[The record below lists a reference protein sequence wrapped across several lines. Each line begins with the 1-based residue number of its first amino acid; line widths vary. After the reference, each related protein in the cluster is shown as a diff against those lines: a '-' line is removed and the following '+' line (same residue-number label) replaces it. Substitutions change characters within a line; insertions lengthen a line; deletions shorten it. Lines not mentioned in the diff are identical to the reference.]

1 MENKSHAF
9 AAGLFTIV
17 LSLVIVATIFWFRRD
32 TTVRVPYDVVT
43 TGAVTGLAAN
53 AAVRYRG
60 MPVGR
65 VQRIAFDP
73 VRPGDIVIRI
83 LVDQAT
89 PVTHATEASLGLQGV
104 TGMAFLQLD
113 ERGGSDR
120 THPGA
125 SDDDRRP
132 LVTSARQV
140 AVIPMHAGMFEELQH
155 RGEALLGQMEV
166 LTASLGKLTDAAAR
180 RQYLATAAS
189 IQHAADGIG
198 QLAQRAAPAVD
209 RLPQTLAQLDQTLAS
224 TNRLVATLNR
234 PDGPLL
240 GNLNRIGQVAEHAS
254 TTLDEMSARVGY
266 ETLPRVNA
274 LADDVRTASR
284 SIARVA
290 DTVNDHPRSLLFGAP
305 AAAPGPGEPGF
316 AWPAASTER
325 ESK

>member
-73 VRPGDIVIRI
+73 ARPGDIVIRI

-89 PVTHATEASLGLQGV
+89 PITHATEASLGLQGV

-113 ERGGSDR
+113 ERGGHAR
-120 THPGA
+120 PG
-125 SDDDRRP
+125 DDDRRP
-132 LVTSARQV
+132 LATSARQV
-140 AVIPMHAGMFEELQH
+140 AVIPMHAGVFEQLQH
-155 RGEALLGQMEV
+155 RGEALLGQMEA
-166 LTASLGKLTDAAAR
+166 LTASLGKLTDADAR

-198 QLAQRAAPAVD
+198 QLARRAGPAVD
-209 RLPQTLAQLDQTLAS
+209 RLPRTLAQLDQTLAS
-224 TNRLVATLNR
+224 TNRLVANLNR
-234 PDGPLL
+234 PDGPLI
-240 GNLNRIGQVAEHAS
+240 GNLNRIGRVAEHAS
-254 TTLDEMSARVGY
+254 ATLDDMSARVAY
-266 ETLPRVNA
+266 ETLPRVDA

-290 DTVNDHPRSLLFGAP
+290 DTVGDHPRSLLFGAP

-316 AWPAASTER
+316 AWPAAGTER